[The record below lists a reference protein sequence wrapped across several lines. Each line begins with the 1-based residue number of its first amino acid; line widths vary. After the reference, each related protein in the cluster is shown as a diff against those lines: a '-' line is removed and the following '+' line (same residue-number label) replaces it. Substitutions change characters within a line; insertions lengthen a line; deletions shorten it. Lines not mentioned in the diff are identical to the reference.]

1 LQIHAPP
8 GELLCAGMVSAIVLP
23 NCR

>member
-8 GELLCAGMVSAIVLP
+8 GELLCAGMVSAIALP

>member
-8 GELLCAGMVSAIVLP
+8 GELLCAGMMSAIVLP